1 MRLPTIGAPSLP
13 DDVPPPPA
21 VRFFP
26 GNRRDGSRLLS
37 SALVFTVIGIT
48 AWQHP
53 LGKVLAITAAAI
65 SLYWWLQYR
74 QLQQ

>member
-1 MRLPTIGAPSLP
+1 M
-13 DDVPPPPA
+13 VPA

-37 SALVFTVIGIT
+37 SAIVITVIGLI
-48 AWQHP
+48 AWPHP
-53 LGKVLAITAAAI
+53 LGRVVAITGTAV

-74 QLQQ
+74 QLHQ